1 MDHSCIDLNAYS
13 EYLGNVP
20 RRGLLRRVAG
30 AGLAVTGIAGSLRH
44 APATAAQ
51 EATPPSAPF
60 ATPAPA
66 DAHAFRVGQRNL
78 WVFDDGDYTIPGAFL
93 AINAPPGELAEALA
107 QVGQSLEA
115 YTTTI
120 NNLLIDTG
128 DQLVLIDTGFGSNT
142 PTTGQLHPALQAE
155 GIAPEDIDIVLLTHL
170 HADHYGGM
178 VNAVGK
184 PTFPNAR
191 YLINRTEYEFWWA
204 EPSLAE
210 LPIPDD
216 FKQGFREG
224 AKGVL
229 TALQGTVEQIE
240 PGDEIAPGVTA
251 LAAPGHTPGHLAVE
265 VASDGERLLHIVD
278 AALDPVGHLHHP
290 DWFAAPDNWPAHAI
304 LTRRA
309 LFDRAAQEDLLVLTY
324 HFPFP
329 GLGHVRQDGESWL
342 WEPVT

>member
-1 MDHSCIDLNAYS
+1 
-13 EYLGNVP
+13 
-20 RRGLLRRVAG
+20 
-30 AGLAVTGIAGSLRH
+30 
-44 APATAAQ
+44 
-51 EATPPSAPF
+51 
-60 ATPAPA
+60 
-66 DAHAFRVGQRNL
+66 
-78 WVFDDGDYTIPGAFL
+78 VFDDGAYTFPGAFL
-93 AINAPPGELAEALA
+93 AINAPPGELAQALA
-107 QVGQSLEA
+107 QVGQSFEA
-115 YTTTI
+115 YTTTM

-128 DQLVLIDTGFGSNT
+128 DELVLIDTGFGAAA
-142 PTTGQLHPALQAE
+142 PTTGQLLPALQAE

-170 HADHYGGM
+170 HSDHYGGAA
-178 VNAVGK
+178 NPEGK

-191 YLINRTEYEFWWA
+191 YLINRAEYEFWWA

-224 AKGVL
+224 AMGVL
-229 TALQGTVEQIE
+229 TALQGTVDQIE

-304 LTRRA
+304 LTRRQ
-309 LFDRAAQEDLLVLTY
+309 LFDRAAQENLLVLTY

-329 GLGHVRQDGESWL
+329 GLGHVRQDGDSWL